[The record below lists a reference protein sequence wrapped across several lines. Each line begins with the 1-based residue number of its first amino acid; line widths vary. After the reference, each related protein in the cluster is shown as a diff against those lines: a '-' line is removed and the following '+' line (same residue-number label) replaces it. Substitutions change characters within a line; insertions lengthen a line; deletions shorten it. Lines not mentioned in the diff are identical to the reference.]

1 MKAMILAA
9 GLGSRL
15 GQLTRHIPKPLLP
28 VDGVKLMFYTLDN
41 LRGANV
47 SSAIANVYYL
57 SEKMYEFREYYEDK
71 YNALPTLYCKE
82 EKALSGT
89 AGALR
94 ACKDFFE
101 DEEYFIVTSGD
112 ILTNFDFKRL
122 IDYPTDTL
130 ATIVLKRVDISEVS
144 KYGVVVTDDEGHIIE
159 FQEKPPVELAKSTLI
174 NTGIYLF
181 HRNIFNYIPEN
192 KFCDFAKDVFPKL
205 VEEGQLSSITMN
217 DYWND
222 IGSVESYAQAQ
233 VDATLNLF

>member
-15 GQLTRHIPKPLLP
+15 GKLTKHIPKPLLP

-41 LRGANV
+41 LREAGV
-47 SSAIANVYYL
+47 SSAIANVHYL
-57 SEKMYEFREYYEDK
+57 SEKMFEFRDYYENT
-71 YNALPTLYCKE
+71 YNALPTLFCKKE
-82 EKALSGT
+82 TELSGT

-112 ILTNFDFKRL
+112 VLTNFDFKRL
-122 IDYPTDTL
+122 IEYPTDTL
-130 ATIVLKRVDISEVS
+130 ATIVLKRVELSEVS
-144 KYGVVVTDDEGHIIE
+144 KYGVAVTDEDGHIIE
-159 FQEKPPVELAKSTLI
+159 FQEKPPVELAKSTFI

-181 HRNIFNYIPEN
+181 HRDIFDYIP
-192 KFCDFAKDVFPKL
+192 KTGFCDFAKDIFPKL
-205 VEEGQLSSITMN
+205 VEERQLSSITMN

-233 VDATLNLF
+233 VDIALKLF